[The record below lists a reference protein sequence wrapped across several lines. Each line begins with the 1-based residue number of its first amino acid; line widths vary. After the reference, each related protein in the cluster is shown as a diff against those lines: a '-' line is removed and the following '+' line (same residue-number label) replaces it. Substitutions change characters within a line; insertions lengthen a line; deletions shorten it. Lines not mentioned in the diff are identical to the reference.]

1 MESKTYPFFRRIFR
15 GIFGGLYRWQVIGRE
30 NIPDGEGLVLCANH
44 VSNWDPLLLG
54 CGIERQV
61 HFMAKAELFRI
72 PGIAALITDF
82 GTFPI
87 KRGAS
92 DRQAIRKALEIVQ
105 EGKVLGIFPEGKR
118 NRTGE
123 PVMGT
128 ALPGAAMIALKS
140 GARIIPVAIMGPYRL
155 FSGIKIIY
163 GEPVDLKAA
172 VEGKGNA
179 ERTQAAAEIIQ
190 QEIQKLLDIH
200 KK

>member
-1 MESKTYPFFRRIFR
+1 MESKTYPFFRAIFR
-15 GIFGGLYRWQVIGRE
+15 GIFRGVYRWRVVGRE
-30 NIPDGEGLVLCANH
+30 NIPDDEGLVLCANH
-44 VSNWDPLLLG
+44 ISNWDPILLG

-82 GTFPI
+82 GTFPV

-92 DRQAIRKALEIVQ
+92 DRQAIRRALEIVK
-105 EGKVLGIFPEGKR
+105 EGKVLGIFPEGRR
-118 NRTGE
+118 NRTGQ

-140 GARIIPVAIMGPYRL
+140 DAPIVPVAILGPYRL
-155 FSGIKIIY
+155 FGGVTIVY
-163 GEPVDLKAA
+163 GKPVDLKAA

-179 ERTQAAAEIIQ
+179 ERTQAAADIIQ
-190 QEIQKLLDIH
+190 HEIQKLLDIH